1 MTDRPDYAGIRATLL
16 EHRRLA
22 EEQIAG
28 LRERVRAIDE
38 ALTLL
43 PERRRRRKAATIAR
57 AAE

>member
-1 MTDRPDYAGIRATLL
+1 VDYASIRAQLL

-38 ALTLL
+38 ALDVM